1 MKPLSPLCRLFCA
14 FPLRQKL
21 MAITLLT
28 SAIVLSVA
36 VSALIVNETI
46 TSRRAIREELLA
58 LADIAGKNAAA
69 AIMFN
74 DQHAANE
81 TLAGLSA
88 NPRIIGAY
96 LLDQDGRLFASYHLS
111 GEAEAQMWREKL
123 NNADSLRDW
132 GHGFPVAKKIL
143 VDGKPVGT
151 VVIHSDMVE
160 LHKKLR
166 LFLGVVAMIMLA
178 SSALAYLLAR
188 WLQGLISRPVMELA
202 TAMKRV
208 STEKNYALRATAA
221 SNDEIGDLIGG
232 FNEMLGEIEA
242 RDEILKQRQEHLQL
256 LAHFDTLTRL
266 PNRMLFNDR
275 LTQALYQ
282 AGRTEQKMAVM
293 FVDLDHFKDIN
304 DTFGHRIGDLL
315 LELVAVRLQ
324 HIIRSCDTVARMGGD
339 EFTLFVQDVKTA
351 ENACL
356 VAQKIGSELADLY
369 LIEGKEVFV
378 TASIGIALFPED
390 GMTVDEL
397 LRCADTAMYQA
408 KENGKNHFEFYSK
421 EMNVRTSQRLEMQKH
436 LCQALERDELELY
449 YQPKVAVASG
459 RVTGMEALVRW
470 RHPDQGMIPPGRF
483 ISLAE
488 ESGLI
493 IRLGEWV
500 LRSACQQVMAWQAE
514 GYEPLRLAV
523 NVSGYQFRR
532 QNFAATVAGIVAET
546 GFDPAFLELELTES
560 TIMRDVEATV
570 GTLNALKEMG
580 VHIAIDDFG
589 IGYSSLS
596 QLKRFPI
603 DSLKID
609 RSFICNVT
617 SSKDDLAIV
626 VAIIAMARSLG
637 LKIIAEGVETAE
649 QMAVIC
655 EQGCH
660 EMQGYHF
667 SRPVPAM
674 KFIEFLRRGEAAPRL
689 TGDLAAAVAGAV
701 DHAA

>member
-514 GYEPLRLAV
+514 GYEPLRVAV

-560 TIMRDVEATV
+560 TIMRNVEATV

-649 QMAVIC
+649 QMAVVC

>member
-514 GYEPLRLAV
+514 GYEPLRVAV

-560 TIMRDVEATV
+560 TIMRNVEATV

-674 KFIEFLRRGEAAPRL
+674 KFIEFLRRREAAPRL
-689 TGDLAAAVAGAV
+689 TGDLAAAVDGAV